1 MSDQPVTFSEAQA
14 GQPGTSFT
22 PEEVQPQGNQEQP
35 KTVPL
40 TDFEKIIEKIVEEKS
55 EKSVLKAL
63 ETFGKRQQSERDK
76 LEKRIDS
83 KLNSLKAYNVDITPE
98 VKDRV
103 TQEAIQDMQ
112 SENLPNSLPPTEAQP
127 VSGDNSESDPEVIV
141 TNNRARKLDSE
152 YGTFIDD
159 KDPEFQLLA
168 NPKDSFDWL
177 KKYEVALQTK
187 AARLN
192 QSKTHQPFIG
202 GNSIPTN
209 IVQNTNDRDQLWS
222 MVRKKG

>member
-1 MSDQPVTFSEAQA
+1 MLEQPVTFSEAQA

-22 PEEVQPQGNQEQP
+22 PEEAQPQGNTEQ
-35 KTVPL
+35 KSFSLQDV
-40 TDFEKIIEKIVEEKS
+40 ERIVEERS
-55 EKSVLKAL
+55 EKAVMKAL
-63 ETFGKRQQSERDK
+63 ETFGKKQQSERDK
-76 LEKRIDS
+76 LEKRIDLR
-83 KLNSLKAYNVDITPE
+83 LNSLKAYNVEITPE

-127 VSGDNSESDPEVIV
+127 MAGDHSVSDPKVAV
-141 TNNRARKLDSE
+141 TNATARELDSE

-159 KDPEFQLLA
+159 TDPEFQLLA
-168 NPKDSFDWL
+168 NAKNSFDWL
-177 KKYEVALQTK
+177 KKYEAALQTK
-187 AARLN
+187 ATRLN
-192 QSKTHQPFIG
+192 QNKTHQPFIG